1 MREGRS
7 AKPLFNYNNNNN
19 NFIHRWGQPP
29 QNSLNLHGVNMCWQ
43 HHRDHEYVVLLS
55 AVPVGKMSSQ
65 GLIQNIHVHNHIM
78 NHFRKDYQ
86 HNVIIKMAVMMLTTK
101 AKRVSLQERLV
112 SRGLVC
118 EIHGTQETQVLRIFF
133 TFFIS
138 SAEFCQQLD
147 NLDSQVN
154 VYYSGIQLKVEEM
167 SQIIRVDFSKD

>member
-1 MREGRS
+1 MREL
-7 AKPLFNYNNNNN
+7 AQQNH
-19 NFIHRWGQPP
+19 FIITMHKQAPP
-29 QNSLNLHGVNMCWQ
+29 PMGATTQNSLNLHGVNMCWK
-43 HHRDHEYVVLLS
+43 HHRGHEYVVLLS
-55 AVPVGKMSSQ
+55 AVPVRKMFSQ
-65 GLIQNIHVHNHIM
+65 GLIENSHVHNHIM

-147 NLDSQVN
+147 NIHSQVD
-154 VYYSGIQLKVEEM
+154 VYYIGIQLKVEQM
-167 SQIIRVDFSKD
+167 SQIIRVDFSED